1 MAKRLLKVRELAAAL
16 EKVAPATL
24 AAEWDN
30 VGLLAGDAGAPC
42 HRVLLTIDLTA
53 AVLDE
58 ARELGVQAIVAYH
71 PPIFA
76 PIKRVVKGDRA
87 SGIVHD
93 AVRQGIAIFSPH
105 TALDAVAGGVNDW
118 LADAFGDGTAGQ

>member
-87 SGIVHD
+87 SGTSGWVTGPHLHFE
-93 AVRQGIAIFSPH
+93 VRLG
-105 TALDAVAGGVNDW
+105 
-118 LADAFGDGTAGQ
+118 GTAYDPMGWFGGSKSLVSCQ